1 VIGLRRALWAIGL
14 AGLAAGAGAIAL
26 TLGSDHVTD
35 PWVGATLGP
44 LVGWSFIATG
54 VFAWWRRPHERFGPL
69 MVAVGFAWFVGALTG
84 SDVPA
89 VFTAGLWLGSV
100 YVVLCVHLVLAFP
113 HGRLRGPGERRLVAA
128 GYVLSVVGPLPM
140 LLLGDLDER
149 GCACPESAIRIADAD
164 GTAQLLGAG
173 VTLAA
178 VALIAAVLRLL
189 VRRRREASAGQRRAL
204 APVLWSAVALIVGFG
219 LVLSADTLGLRTAS
233 DVTGVVALAAF
244 ASVPYAFL
252 LGILRSGVSRAGVVA
267 GLLGA
272 LRDEIGAGDLRS
284 LLADALGDPE
294 LELAYRLTPGDRIVD
309 GRGHPVALPAPDDP
323 ARTATD
329 VSLDGE
335 TVGAIVHDRRLCDDP
350 QLLSSVTA
358 AAGLAMENGRLQAE
372 LRARVDELTTSRAR
386 LLETGVAE
394 RRRLERD
401 LHDGAQQ
408 RLVALSLDLR
418 LAQARLHA
426 DPDRAGELLTHAQEE
441 LRLAL
446 AELRELARGIHPA
459 VLSDRGLDAALQ
471 ALAARSPVPVML
483 EPVAAGRLPE
493 PVEAAVYFV
502 VAEALANV
510 ARHAHATRVSVRI
523 DQAEGRALVEVA
535 DDGIGG
541 ADPTRGT
548 GLHGLADRLSA
559 LDGRL
564 TIESPVG
571 QGTRLRVEI
580 PCGTVSPPAP
590 ATR

>member
-1 VIGLRRALWAIGL
+1 MTRPRRGLWAIGL
-14 AGLAAGAGAIAL
+14 AGLAVGAGAIAL

-35 PWVGATLGP
+35 PWVTATLGP

-54 VFAWWRRPHERFGPL
+54 IFAWWRRPRERFGPL
-69 MVAVGFAWFVGALTG
+69 MVAVGFAWFVGSLTG

-100 YVVLCVHLVLAFP
+100 YVVLCVHLVLSFP
-113 HGRLRGPGERRLVAA
+113 HGRLRGPGEQRLVAA
-128 GYVLSVVGPLPM
+128 GYVLSVAGPLPM
-140 LLLGDLDER
+140 LLLGDLDALD
-149 GCACPESAIRIADAD
+149 CACPASAIRIADAD
-164 GTAQLLGAG
+164 GAARVLDAG
-173 VTLAA
+173 MTILA
-178 VALIAAVLRLL
+178 VALIAVVLRLL
-189 VRRRREASAGQRRAL
+189 VRRRREASPAQRRAL
-204 APVLWSAVALIVGFG
+204 APVLWSAAALIVGFG
-219 LVLSADTLGLRTAS
+219 LVLSADALGLPTAS
-233 DVTGVVALAAF
+233 DVTGLLALAAF

-252 LGILRSGVSRAGVVA
+252 LGILRSQVARAGVVA

-272 LRDEIGAGDLRS
+272 LRDEIGSGDLRS
-284 LLADALGDPE
+284 LLADALGDPD
-294 LELAYRLTPGDRIVD
+294 LELAYRLTPGDRVVD
-309 GRGHPVALPAPDDP
+309 GGGHPVALPGPHDA

-329 VSLDGE
+329 VLLDGQV
-335 TVGAIVHDRRLCDDP
+335 VGAIVHDRRLCDDP
-350 QLLSSVTA
+350 KLLSSVTA

-446 AELRELARGIHPA
+446 AELRELARGLHPA
-459 VLSDRGLDAALQ
+459 VLSDRGLDAALE
-471 ALAARSPVPVML
+471 ALAARSPVPVTL
-483 EPVAAGRLPE
+483 EPVGAGRLPE

-510 ARHAHATRVSVRI
+510 ARHAHATQVSVRI
-523 DQAEGRALVEVA
+523 DQADGRAVVEVA

-541 ADPTRGT
+541 ADLTRGT
-548 GLHGLADRLSA
+548 GLHGLADRVSA

-564 TIESPVG
+564 SVESALG
-571 QGTRLRVEI
+571 QGTRLRAEI
-580 PCGTVSPPAP
+580 PCGTVSPRAPAP
-590 ATR
+590 L